1 MEDAMGRQLKYDQVK
16 LAILN
21 VIAQDHLKPGD
32 RLPPVRHLL
41 NRVPCSMITL
51 RKSLEMLEDEGMLTR
66 CIGKGTFL
74 NRTVSPTVR
83 NGKILFINVTQKDRV
98 SSPLQGSR
106 EYMQHFFNRIGL
118 DFQYLQV
125 ECFSDEILKESE
137 NALGIMLYGWL
148 TNDFINGIRALQIPM
163 LTVGNSRRFRG
174 IPQVEL
180 DIRSGSEQVAE
191 CLIRKGAKSLFLLNS
206 SPDYYMHD
214 DIHNGIENAVRRHSS
229 VTFQAA
235 DLYGERQS
243 EQLRTLIDRYG
254 GFDAW
259 IIEIGNYFTYLG
271 TCRFYTLPQHPLIGI
286 IGDSGAGKT
295 DNPSHQLFISSP
307 NTVITFFRQSLY
319 ETACEQ
325 LRELIVN
332 DVKMSSVRIKPEIG
346 Q

>member
-1 MEDAMGRQLKYDQVK
+1 MGRQLKYNQAK

-21 VIAQDHLKPGD
+21 VIAQDRLKPGD
-32 RLPPVRHLL
+32 QIPPVRHLL

-74 NRTVSPTVR
+74 KRSVSPTVR
-83 NGKILFINVTQKDRV
+83 NGKILFINVNQKDRI
-98 SSPLQGSR
+98 SCPPQGSR
-106 EYMQHFFNRIGL
+106 EYMQLFFNRIGL

-163 LTVGNSRRFRG
+163 LSVGNSRRFRG
-174 IPQVEL
+174 VPQVEL
-180 DIRSGSEQVAE
+180 DIRLGSELVAE
-191 CLIRKGAKSLFLLNS
+191 QLIQKGAKSLFLLNG

-214 DIHNGIENAVRRHSS
+214 DIHNGIEKAVQKHSF
-229 VTFQAA
+229 VKFQAE
-235 DLYGERQS
+235 DLYGENQP
-243 EQLRTLIDRYG
+243 EQLRLLIDRYG
-254 GFDAW
+254 GYDAW
-259 IIEIGNYFTYLG
+259 IIELGNYFTYLG
-271 TCRFYTLPQHPLIGI
+271 TCRRYSLAQHPLIGI
-286 IGDSGAGKT
+286 IGSPGSDKVDS
-295 DNPSHQLFISSP
+295 PSHHLFMSSP
-307 NTVITFFRQSLY
+307 NTLITFFRQSMF

-325 LRELIVN
+325 LRGEIVDN
-332 DVKMSSVRIKPEIG
+332 VKIRTIRIKPEIG